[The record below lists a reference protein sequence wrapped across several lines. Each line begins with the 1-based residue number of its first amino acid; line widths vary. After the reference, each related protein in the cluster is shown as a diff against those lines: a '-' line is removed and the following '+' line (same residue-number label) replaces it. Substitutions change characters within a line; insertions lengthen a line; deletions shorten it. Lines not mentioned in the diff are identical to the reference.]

1 MGTAVKY
8 PDKTRER
15 AGYTDIRN
23 IPDCLLDG
31 LQSCIVFFDADG
43 VVFRINEMARK
54 ELGIAGDMEGRKLTD
69 LIAITSCNKPVLP
82 HIIAGFDDPAIKRM
96 SVPRDAILSTGDYK
110 MFFIAGTFSR
120 LDCGNFLF
128 SFRNVVDEM
137 TNDSMVKL
145 ALGSTCIF
153 PWFYD
158 FALETMEIDP
168 RYYEYT
174 GIPARDNT
182 MTLEEYASRVHPDDR
197 DRVFQAMTM
206 QLNRGRCP
214 SPISFRLRRGD
225 DTYEWFE
232 EQSTYLGEVEGRPYR
247 IVGVCMSTQ
256 AHKDVERALTEAK
269 NRAEQSDMLKSA
281 FLANMSHE
289 IRTPLNAIVGFSE
302 LLTGEDADPLS
313 AESREYASLISRNCE
328 HLLTLVSDILDLSRI
343 ESESIEYDF
352 TECSL
357 GRLLRDIYEKKA
369 DSMPRDVEF
378 SLQLPSDDIK
388 ITTETL
394 RLRQVVEHLV
404 SNAAKFTVE
413 GHIGLGCSCS
423 DDGRR
428 VGIFVSD
435 TGRGIPSDQIG
446 KIFDRFYKVD
456 NFIQGT
462 GLGLSI
468 CQIIA
473 AHLGGEIEVSSRLGE
488 GSRFVLRLPV
498 DKMK

>member
-8 PDKTRER
+8 PDKTREK
-15 AGYTDIRN
+15 AGYTEITN
-23 IPDCLLDG
+23 ISDSLLDG

-54 ELGIAGDMEGRKLTD
+54 ELGIAGDAEGRKLTD

-96 SVPRDAILSTGDYK
+96 SVPRDAILSTGDCK
-110 MFFIAGTFSR
+110 MFFIAGAFSR

-214 SPISFRLRRGD
+214 SPIPFRLRRGD

-313 AESREYASLISRNCE
+313 AKSREYASLISRNCE

-357 GRLLRDIYEKKA
+357 GQLLRDIYIKYA
-369 DSMPRDVEF
+369 DSMPQGVTF
-378 SLQLPSDDIK
+378 NLLLPPAGIR
-388 ITTETL
+388 ITTDFI

-413 GHIGLGCSCS
+413 GHIDLGYTLSS
-423 DDGRR
+423 DEESVR
-428 VGIFVSD
+428 IFVAD
-435 TGRGIPSDQIG
+435 TGCGIASDQTE
-446 KIFDRFYKVD
+446 KIFERFYKVD
-456 NFIQGT
+456 NFVQGA

-468 CQIIA
+468 CRSIIE
-473 AHLGGEIEVSSRLGE
+473 HLGGKISVSSRLKA
-488 GSRFVLRLPV
+488 GSRFMLKLPV
-498 DKMK
+498 NEMK

>member
-1 MGTAVKY
+1 
-8 PDKTRER
+8 
-15 AGYTDIRN
+15 
-23 IPDCLLDG
+23 
-31 LQSCIVFFDADG
+31 
-43 VVFRINEMARK
+43 
-54 ELGIAGDMEGRKLTD
+54 
-69 LIAITSCNKPVLP
+69 
-82 HIIAGFDDPAIKRM
+82 
-96 SVPRDAILSTGDYK
+96 
-110 MFFIAGTFSR
+110 
-120 LDCGNFLF
+120 
-128 SFRNVVDEM
+128 
-137 TNDSMVKL
+137 
-145 ALGSTCIF
+145 
-153 PWFYD
+153 
-158 FALETMEIDP
+158 
-168 RYYEYT
+168 
-174 GIPARDNT
+174 
-182 MTLEEYASRVHPDDR
+182 
-197 DRVFQAMTM
+197 
-206 QLNRGRCP
+206 
-214 SPISFRLRRGD
+214 
-225 DTYEWFE
+225 
-232 EQSTYLGEVEGRPYR
+232 
-247 IVGVCMSTQ
+247 
-256 AHKDVERALTEAK
+256 
-269 NRAEQSDMLKSA
+269 MLKSA

-388 ITTETL
+388 ITTDTL

-473 AHLGGEIEVSSRLGE
+473 EHLGGEIEVSSRLGE
-488 GSRFVLRLPV
+488 GSRFVLKLPV